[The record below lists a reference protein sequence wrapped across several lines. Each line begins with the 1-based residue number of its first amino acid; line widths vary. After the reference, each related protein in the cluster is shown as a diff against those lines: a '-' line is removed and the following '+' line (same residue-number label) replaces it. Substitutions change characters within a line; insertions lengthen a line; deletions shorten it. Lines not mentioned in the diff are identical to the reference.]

1 MDSGVRMA
9 CNPGLF
15 NQTEVGMWRDI
26 LKYGAI
32 AGLVVAAVMIVG
44 FWSAGGDMP
53 HGWLAM
59 AIGYATMLLALS
71 AVFMGIKH
79 HRDVA
84 GGGVIRFWPAFGM
97 GLGISFVAALFY
109 VAAWELVQATIIT
122 DFAGSYADSVIAAQ
136 KAKGVDAAALAKLT
150 AEMEAF
156 KVQYADPMFRLP
168 MNFSEIFPVGVLV
181 SLVSALVLRNPRVLP
196 AR

>member
-1 MDSGVRMA
+1 MDSGVLMA

-15 NQTEVGMWRDI
+15 NPTEVGIWRDI
-26 LKYGAI
+26 LKFGAI

-44 FWSAGGDMP
+44 FWSVGGDMP
-53 HGWLAM
+53 HGWLGM
-59 AIGYATMLLALS
+59 AIGYATMLLARS

-84 GGGVIRFWPAFGM
+84 GGGVIRFWPACGM

-168 MNFSEIFPVGVLV
+168 MTFSEIFPVGVLV

>member
-1 MDSGVRMA
+1 MG
-9 CNPGLF
+9 
-15 NQTEVGMWRDI
+15 RDI
-26 LKYGAI
+26 LKYGVI
-32 AGLVVAAVMIVG
+32 AGLVVGLAMVVS
-44 FWSAGGDMP
+44 FWSTGGAMP
-53 HGWLAM
+53 HGWVGM
-59 AIGYATMLLALS
+59 AIGYATMLVALS

-84 GGGVIRFWPAFGM
+84 GGGVIRFWPAFGV

-109 VAAWELVQATIIT
+109 VAAWELVQATIVD
-122 DFAGSYADSVIAAQ
+122 DFAGSYAKSVIAAQ
-136 KAKGVDAAALAKLT
+136 QAKGVDPAALAKLS

-156 KVQYADPMFRLP
+156 KVQYADPLFRLP
-168 MNFSEIFPVGVLV
+168 MTFAEIFPVGVLV

>member
-1 MDSGVRMA
+1 
-9 CNPGLF
+9 
-15 NQTEVGMWRDI
+15 MWRDI

-53 HGWLAM
+53 HGWLGM
-59 AIGYATMLLALS
+59 AIGYATMLVAFS

-79 HRDVA
+79 QRDVG
-84 GGGVIRFWPAFGM
+84 GGGVIKFWPAFGM
-97 GLGISFVAALFY
+97 GLAISFIAALFY
-109 VAAWELVQATIIT
+109 VVAWELVQATIVD
-122 DFAGSYADSVIAAQ
+122 DFAGSYGASVIAAE
-136 KAKGVDAAALAKLT
+136 KAKGIDPAALAKLT

-156 KVQYADPMFRLP
+156 KTQYADPKFRLP
-168 MNFSEIFPVGVLV
+168 MTFAEIFPVGVLV

>member
-1 MDSGVRMA
+1 
-9 CNPGLF
+9 
-15 NQTEVGMWRDI
+15 MWRDI

-53 HGWLAM
+53 HGWLGM

-136 KAKGVDAAALAKLT
+136 KAKGVDAATLAKLT
-150 AEMEAF
+150 AEREAF
-156 KVQYADPMFRLP
+156 KVQYADAMFRLP
-168 MNFSEIFPVGVLV
+168 MTFAEIFPVGVLV

-196 AR
+196 ARG